1 MDAKKLKG
9 IPVVSLEEGTK
20 LGEVTQPLLDLAARK
35 LRGMEVEG
43 DDGTFIV
50 PFELIQTIGHD
61 AITIRSS
68 QATQTPETGDPVG
81 TLKGLQDLEKLEVV
95 DNEGTFLGT
104 LDIIEFDPETGLVTK
119 LSAHKGGM
127 LGIGGTTTPLDA
139 SSILK
144 VGPELLTVTMPA
156 GHALPAE

>member
-9 IPVVSLEEGTK
+9 IPVVSLEEGTN
-20 LGEVTQPLLDLAARK
+20 LGEITQPLFDLAARK
-35 LRGMEVEG
+35 LRAVEVDGE
-43 DDGTFIV
+43 DGTFIV

-61 AITIRSS
+61 AMTIRSS
-68 QATQTPETGDPVG
+68 QVTQTPETGDPVG

-95 DNEGTFLGT
+95 DNEGTNLGT
-104 LDIIEFDPETGLVTK
+104 LDIIEFDPETGLVTQ

-127 LGIGGTTTPLDA
+127 LGMGGTTTPLDA

-144 VGPELLTVTMPA
+144 VGPELLTVTMAA